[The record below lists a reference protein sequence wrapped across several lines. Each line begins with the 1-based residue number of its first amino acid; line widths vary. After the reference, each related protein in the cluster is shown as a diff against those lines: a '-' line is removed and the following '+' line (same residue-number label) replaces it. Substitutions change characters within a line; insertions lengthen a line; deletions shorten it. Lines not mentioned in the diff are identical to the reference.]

1 MTYLARV
8 AAGPLALVGFFLH
21 WTNGAGVLSGES
33 YSGYDLV
40 RLAGLLQRL
49 DLPADKAATLYVVRG
64 LLIVLPIAAAWLTLL
79 APAQRQHWAYATASG
94 YVVIAAA
101 VVAGVGFGLTGALV
115 PAPGV
120 ALLLAAAVALLA
132 PHVRHRGWRRSVV

>member
-1 MTYLARV
+1 M
-8 AAGPLALVGFFLH
+8 
-21 WTNGAGVLSGES
+21 
-33 YSGYDLV
+33 